1 MAELVSDE
9 QVRAP
14 RVGAWIT
21 LDSAV
26 ATEQV
31 ARAGFD
37 YVCVDG
43 QHGLLGYEAQLSAL
57 LAVKAGGAVPF
68 ARVSENNA
76 AEIGRVLDAGASGII
91 VPLVNSA
98 DEARAAAEAARYP
111 TSGGRRSYGPMRL
124 GEHFGATPAETDA
137 GVTVLAMIETRPGL
151 DALEAILDVEG
162 IDGVYVG
169 PYDLSLA
176 LGARVPFEDAI
187 LPELD
192 AALARI
198 VAAAAARGKIAG
210 VHCAD
215 GEQAALRAEQGF
227 TFITAATD
235 VSSLRADMSLQ
246 LATARGAAHVLARA
260 Y

>member
-1 MAELVSDE
+1 MAEFVTE

-37 YVCVDG
+37 YVCIDG

-57 LAVKAGGAVPF
+57 LAVQAGGSVPF
-68 ARVSENNA
+68 ARVSANSA
-76 AEIGRVLDAGASGII
+76 AEIGRVLDAGARGVI
-91 VPLVNSA
+91 VPLVDSA
-98 DEARAAAEAARYP
+98 AEAREAVAAARYP

-124 GEHFGATPAETDA
+124 GEHFGATPTETDA

-151 DALEAILDVEG
+151 DALEAILDVDG
-162 IDGVYVG
+162 LDGVYVG

-215 GEQAALRAEQGF
+215 GEQAALRTEQGF

-246 LATARGAAHVLARA
+246 LANARGAAHVLARA